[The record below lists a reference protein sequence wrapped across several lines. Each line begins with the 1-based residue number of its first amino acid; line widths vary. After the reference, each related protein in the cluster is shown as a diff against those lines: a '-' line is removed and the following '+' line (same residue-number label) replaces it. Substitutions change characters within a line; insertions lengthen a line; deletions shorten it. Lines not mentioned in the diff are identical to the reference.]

1 MYFETN
7 IEYLTMNEYNWVAP
21 IDSCTLNLIF
31 KGSEPN
37 GTAYFEYSDGKVA
50 NFSEKLDEQFKN
62 RMAHKEILI
71 IFGVFALKEIMHL
84 YQTKNKDTLIIVIE
98 PNMSVFNYVLNNKNM
113 KIFAQPNIIL
123 FADSNTENII
133 TFIQPIIH
141 EIDYA
146 RLLKKV
152 NFYFTEYYRNNA
164 NDIIKPYIQLIRQ
177 TILGTVRAFGNDVID
192 SLIGLERNL
201 KNLPFILK
209 SKDMSA
215 MQGLYK
221 DKPAIIVAA
230 GPSLNKNFHLL
241 KEAKGKA
248 VIVAVDTIVER
259 LLAEGIVPDFVC
271 SIERSERT
279 YEFFYKDSNL
289 PKEVTLVAPAVI
301 ETRILEEYKGEVL
314 LPFRNE
320 IAETLWLQNIMDL
333 PLNSGIYMGSSCA
346 HVAFG
351 IAEHLGCSPLIL
363 VGQDLA
369 FSEDKT
375 TTHATGTIYRKLN
388 RPPISKDRHDITEG
402 YYGGEVTTTD
412 TWRQF
417 KVWFEK
423 RIGEADLKVIDATEG
438 GARIY
443 LTERATL
450 KHCIDTY
457 CKNKITPMIDKIN
470 QIGTYPI
477 ELSKL
482 KSNLER
488 ELEYYEAF
496 LENIIDY
503 FNRVEKMEVTHKTF
517 LKYDEQ
523 LSVVHYIIK
532 DAMSNSII
540 MHNLQS
546 TLLKYLWSHNSREQ
560 IVSREYV
567 QEEKNE
573 QIKLLGV
580 MAKTIYEIKQL
591 VQEAYDKL
599 NEVDLNE

>member
-7 IEYLTMNEYNWVAP
+7 IEYLTTNEYNWVAP
-21 IDSCTLNLIF
+21 IDSNTLNPIF

-50 NFSEKLDEQFKN
+50 TFSEKLDGQFKN
-62 RMAHKEILI
+62 RMTHKEILI
-71 IFGVFALKEIMHL
+71 VFGVFALKEITHL

-113 KIFAQPNIIL
+113 KVFAQPNIIL

-133 TFIQPIIH
+133 TFLQPIIH

-152 NFYFTEYYRNNA
+152 NFYFTEYYRHNA

-201 KNLPFILK
+201 KNLPSILK

-279 YEFFYKDSNL
+279 YEFFYQDSNL

-301 ETRILEEYKGEVL
+301 ETRILEEYKGEIL

-320 IAETLWLQNIMDL
+320 IAETLWLQNIMGL
-333 PLNSGIYMGSSCA
+333 PLTSGIYMGSSCA

-375 TTHATGTIYRKLN
+375 TTHATGTIYQKLN
-388 RPPISKDRHDITEG
+388 RPPISKDRYDITEG

-423 RIGEADLKVIDATEG
+423 RIGEANLKVIDATEG
-438 GARIY
+438 GAKIY
-443 LTERATL
+443 FTEIMTL
-450 KHCIDTY
+450 QDTIGKYCIDDVMHAS
-457 CKNKITPMIDKIN
+457 KVISDI
-470 QIGTYPI
+470 QEYPI
-477 ELSKL
+477 DMEYLNE
-482 KSNLER
+482 NLNKEVD
-488 ELEYYEAF
+488 YYEE
-496 LENIIDY
+496 LLKNIIIYFEKVEAMKIDY
-503 FNRVEKMEVTHKTF
+503 KNFARYN
-517 LKYDEQ
+517 DE
-523 LSVVHYIIK
+523 LNVIHYIIK
-532 DAMSNSII
+532 DIWTNNILL
-540 MHNLQS
+540 HNLQS
-546 TLLKYLWSHNSREQ
+546 SILKYLWELNSREQ
-560 IVSREYV
+560 VISRENV
-567 QEEKNE
+567 IMEREEQLKF
-573 QIKLLGV
+573 LGV
-580 MAKTIYEIKQL
+580 ASRTIYEVQGYIKQAITEL
-591 VQEAYDKL
+591 S
-599 NEVDLNE
+599 